1 MPLNTARAPLPPLLE
16 EPCTSGRAVGVAGEW
31 AWQGER
37 GWKGSVRGRGSRHG
51 KGSGRGKKSGCG
63 RGRGAVGECPWKGEG
78 AWQGSGRGGGTAPAA
93 SDKDGCRARSHSL
106 LFNETDTPIN

>member
-1 MPLNTARAPLPPLLE
+1 MEGGAGTVKE
-16 EPCTSGRAVGVAGEW
+16 VGVARRADVAG
-31 AWQGER
+31 G
-37 GWKGSVRGRGSRHG
+37 G
-51 KGSGRGKKSGCG
+51 
-63 RGRGAVGECPWKGEG
+63 GAVGECPWKGEG